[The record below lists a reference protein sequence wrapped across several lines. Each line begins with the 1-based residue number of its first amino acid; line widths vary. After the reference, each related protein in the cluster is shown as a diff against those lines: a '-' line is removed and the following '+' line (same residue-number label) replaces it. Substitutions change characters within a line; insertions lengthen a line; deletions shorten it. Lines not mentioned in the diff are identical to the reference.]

1 MQTHSDN
8 IFKYAINSFY
18 TQTFHLSRCYK
29 EPLKG
34 MIFFIFSVEPPRICF
49 NLYAEGDI
57 DCNPFYPIYKK
68 PNELIS
74 MAINGDLVLHL
85 CRSLRLRTIP
95 VVASGSVLQRSPF
108 RTSPILC
115 LPNCPRSPCALVCG
129 TLRDRHRF
137 HGSVIRETIPDPKW
151 YTDQ

>member
-95 VVASGSVLQRSPF
+95 VVASGSVLQLPFPHIPNSLPPQLSPF
-108 RTSPILC
+108 SMRSSLRHTEGQAS
-115 LPNCPRSPCALVCG
+115 LPWFCHSGNNTRSKMV
-129 TLRDRHRF
+129 
-137 HGSVIRETIPDPKW
+137 
-151 YTDQ
+151 Y